1 MRNTESKPTTLTL
14 SEKTKKQLAEF
25 GKKGETFDT
34 ILQRV
39 MDNTNTLCNKQSN
52 NNDVDVEEENDT
64 SSL

>member
-1 MRNTESKPTTLTL
+1 MKNTKNKPTTLTL
-14 SEKTKKQLAEF
+14 NEKTKKQLAEF